1 MLIKE
6 TKLVEKEVLREVV
19 CNCCGR
25 TLETDEN
32 GYYEDFL
39 HLEKTWG
46 YGAHQDGLQEE
57 ADLCEDC
64 WEKIKRMF
72 RLSTEL

>member
-39 HLEKTWG
+39 HLAKTWG
-46 YGAHQDGLQEE
+46 YGAHQDGLQE
-57 ADLCEDC
+57 
-64 WEKIKRMF
+64 
-72 RLSTEL
+72 